1 MVKTH
6 PDSRFV
12 LKSLNQ
18 IRDSVEVVLQIQKT
32 DSQFTGTKEEVFL
45 CEVVSSG
52 KYNPSD
58 TVIKLS
64 EEIVKVNAENRR
76 LRKKIE
82 QYERRGC

>member
-6 PDSRFV
+6 PHSRFA

-18 IRDSVEVVLQIQKT
+18 IRDSVEVVLQIEKT
-32 DSQFTGTKEEVFL
+32 ASQFTNTKEEVFL
-45 CEVVSSG
+45 CEVVSSSN
-52 KYNPSD
+52 YNPSD

-64 EEIVKVNAENRR
+64 DEIVKVNAENRR

>member
-6 PDSRFV
+6 PYSRFA
-12 LKSLNQ
+12 LKTLNQ
-18 IRDSVEVVLQIQKT
+18 IRDSAEVVLQIEKT
-32 DSQFTGTKEEVFL
+32 DSQFTDTKEEVFL
-45 CEVVSSG
+45 CEVVSSNM
-52 KYNPSD
+52 YNRSESAVLL
-58 TVIKLS
+58 T